1 MALPVLSF
9 VGASNA
15 GKTTLIEK
23 LIVEL
28 CSRGLRV
35 AVAKQTHHAGF
46 DLDRPG
52 KDSWRFTEAGATA
65 VLLNA
70 PAQAALLES
79 VTERIPLKELVPLVE
94 GRVDIV
100 LAEGFRDAA
109 VPKIEV
115 FPSGAN
121 SSIDTFDDSLLAVV
135 SDAPLPVRMPH
146 FGHGEVSQL
155 ADYLLSRLAVKTS
168 RSSGTA
174 STQRDILSSPFEES
188 SQTTS
193 AHLQGWLD
201 KAEASHGHLCG
212 GQVLG
217 VRMALRGCDELGIP
231 VPDSQNRLLVFVEI
245 DRCATDALATVTGCT
260 LGKRTLRFLDYGK
273 LAATF
278 LDLRTGRA
286 VRIAA
291 REDARGR
298 AHSYV
303 DGALDRHVAQLKAYQ
318 IMPEEELFHIQHV
331 RVQVPS
337 EDMPGRPGQRVIC
350 STCAEGINDGRHVET
365 DGKILCKTCA
375 TGEKY
380 YAPVMLAF

>member
-9 VGASNA
+9 VGVSNA

-35 AVAKQTHHAGF
+35 AVAKQTHHDGF

-52 KDSWRFTEAGATA
+52 KDSWRFTKAGATA

-79 VTERIPLKELVPLVE
+79 VTERVPLRELVPLVE

-115 FPSGAN
+115 FPSGAD
-121 SSIDTFDDSLLAVV
+121 SSIDTSDDSLLAVV
-135 SDAPLPVRMPH
+135 SDAPLPVHVPR
-146 FGHGEVSQL
+146 FGHGEVRQL
-155 ADYLLSRLAVKTS
+155 ADYFLSHLAVKTS
-168 RSSGTA
+168 RSIGPA
-174 STQRDILSSPFEES
+174 SAKRDALSAPFEES
-188 SQTTS
+188 SQTTLS
-193 AHLQGWLD
+193 HLRGWLE
-201 KAEASHGHLCG
+201 KAAASHGHLCA

-217 VRMALRGCDELGIP
+217 VRMALKGCEVLGIP
-231 VPDSQNRLLVFVEI
+231 LPDSQKRLLLFVEI
-245 DRCATDALATVTGCT
+245 DRCAADALATVTGCT

-291 REDARGR
+291 REDARER
-298 AHSYV
+298 AHCYIDS
-303 DGALDRHVAQLKAYQ
+303 ALDRHAAQLEAYQ
-318 IMPEEELFHIQHV
+318 VMPEEELFDIQHV

-337 EDMPGRPGQRVIC
+337 EDMPGRPGRRVVC
-350 STCAEGINDGRHVET
+350 SVCAEGINDGRQVEM
-365 DGKILCKTCA
+365 DGRILCKTCA

>member
-35 AVAKQTHHAGF
+35 AVAKQTHHDGF

-52 KDSWRFTEAGATA
+52 KDSWRFTKAGATA
-65 VLLNA
+65 ILLNA
-70 PAQAALLES
+70 PAQAALIES

-115 FPSGAN
+115 CPSGVD
-121 SSIDTFDDSLLAVV
+121 SSFDTSDDSLLAVV
-135 SDAPLPVRMPH
+135 SDAPLPVHIPH
-146 FGHGEVSQL
+146 FSHAEVRQL
-155 ADYLLSRLAVKTS
+155 ADYFLNHLVLKTS
-168 RSSGTA
+168 NSIGPA
-174 STQRDILSSPFEES
+174 STKRDALSAPFEES
-188 SQTTS
+188 SQPTS
-193 AHLQGWLD
+193 ARLRGWLE
-201 KAEASHGHLCG
+201 KAAASHGHLCG

-217 VRMALRGCDELGIP
+217 VRMALRGCEELGIQT
-231 VPDSQNRLLVFVEI
+231 PDGQNRLMVFVEI
-245 DRCATDALATVTGCT
+245 DRCASDALATVTGCT

-291 REDARGR
+291 REDARER

-303 DGALDRHVAQLKAYQ
+303 DGALDRHTAQLEAYQ
-318 IMPEEELFHIQHV
+318 VMPEEELFDIQHV

-337 EDMPGRPGQRVIC
+337 EDMPGRPGQRVLC
-350 STCAEGINDGRHVET
+350 SVCAEGVNDGRQVET
-365 DGKILCKTCA
+365 HGQVLCKTCA